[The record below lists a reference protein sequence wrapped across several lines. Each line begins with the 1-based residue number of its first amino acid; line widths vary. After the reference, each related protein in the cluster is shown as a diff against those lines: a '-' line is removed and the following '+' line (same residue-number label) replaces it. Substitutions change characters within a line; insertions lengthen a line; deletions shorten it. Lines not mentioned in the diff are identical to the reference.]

1 MHKLVVLNQSAPRGA
16 CSHASLEKH
25 GETYTYD
32 IRDWGTEMNKLIV
45 KVKTDIL
52 SVDSVE
58 IETIHTCGSPSMRHH
73 IARLDRGW
81 CLVRDDDLVAMRLA
95 SQVEHLVLGLDEALA
110 LVLGD
115 TDGPVEHLN
124 GHHPAVHPEGSLEAQ
139 AVHEPGEQLGGA
151 EHVDGGEGAADAR
164 GVGPVD
170 EEEEKAD
177 SWET

>member
-1 MHKLVVLNQSAPRGA
+1 MAFSTILGRGCFTIHDVPLLAVVLG
-16 CSHASLEKH
+16 
-25 GETYTYD
+25 
-32 IRDWGTEMNKLIV
+32 
-45 KVKTDIL
+45 
-52 SVDSVE
+52 
-58 IETIHTCGSPSMRHH
+58 RH
-73 IARLDRGW
+73 L
-81 CLVRDDDLVAMRLA
+81 
-95 SQVEHLVLGLDEALA
+95 QHLVLGPDEALA
-110 LVLGD
+110 LVLRD
-115 TDGPVEHLN
+115 TDGPVEHLD